1 MSKHIH
7 HNGVIDKI
15 DNGIAYVRIIQQSA
29 CAGCH
34 ARSMCSASESKEKI
48 IEVVDHSGKYT
59 INEEVLICGQNS
71 LGLQAVFLAFVIP
84 VIILVLVLVIASATN
99 SSEAISALS
108 GLICLVLYYIILYL
122 FRDKLKRKFVFT
134 LKKLNS

>member
-7 HNGVIDKI
+7 HNGVIDRI

-48 IEVVDHSGKYT
+48 IEVVDHSGKFNV
-59 INEEVLICGQNS
+59 NEEVLICGQNS

-84 VIILVLVLVIASATN
+84 VIIIVLVLGIASVTN

-108 GLICLVLYYIILYL
+108 GLMFLVIYYIILYL

-134 LKKLNS
+134 LKKLNP